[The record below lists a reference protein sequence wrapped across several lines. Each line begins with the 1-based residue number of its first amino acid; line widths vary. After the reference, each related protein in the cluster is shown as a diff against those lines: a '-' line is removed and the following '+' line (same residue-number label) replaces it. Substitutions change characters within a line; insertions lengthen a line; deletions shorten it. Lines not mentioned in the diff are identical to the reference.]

1 MHIPDSPHLILLIAL
16 DAGVGILD
24 MATMKQTRKKKR
36 VSKHVLQAQEA
47 RKVDRPNAVD
57 LPVPTQD
64 EPKKISEIQPKKPKK
79 SKTKDPIEAAS
90 YLSAWKHRE
99 AGGAWKFNK
108 NTQSWLIRHMY
119 EADKVAKATFVIMLE
134 YLKGLPVNLR
144 SRVVEVAEKR
154 AVRYKEFE
162 KTVTDKYEIGADKTN
177 EKDQEAGDVKK
188 DLVESV
194 QERDDNGEDD
204 DSRWKRLDE
213 HHKRKEY
220 KRARKIL
227 EILQ

>member
-1 MHIPDSPHLILLIAL
+1 
-16 DAGVGILD
+16 
-24 MATMKQTRKKKR
+24 
-36 VSKHVLQAQEA
+36 
-47 RKVDRPNAVD
+47 
-57 LPVPTQD
+57 
-64 EPKKISEIQPKKPKK
+64 
-79 SKTKDPIEAAS
+79 
-90 YLSAWKHRE
+90 
-99 AGGAWKFNK
+99 
-108 NTQSWLIRHMY
+108 MY